1 MLNFE
6 DKEYSGKKSDKPEAA
21 KIPVDELLSRR
32 FSRFPKTWQVKKG
45 KVITLR
51 DFMNEIHSK
60 RHAPKV
66 ASLRDFMKEI
76 HSDSHPVKDED
87 DKEMKKIK
95 SQLPCVQ
102 LSGVGGNRTAGVGI
116 TEHSGLLQL
125 DFDLGNNKLRPEEV
139 REILKKDRHVVAVFT
154 SPSGGTKG
162 IVPIPRSEE
171 THKDCFEAARLHYE
185 ALGLTMDGQPKSPK
199 SLCYVPHDPDIW
211 LAEKDV
217 EVLTPTTT
225 LHSNIVHSDIV
236 LSTKNKDEPSTQL
249 VSSGCSPDYQ
259 TALDLSRAK
268 REVAKLVEA
277 FKQSPDSDPNLVAL
291 YEEYFE
297 GDPENNKP
305 ARYQQDFGKRNE
317 RVVDWVGFAFQRM
330 TDSLI
335 LSMGNLT
342 YDLYRPLIKDSR
354 AVHEKE
360 MASALKGMEESFL
373 QTLNGEYEKTY
384 YLEHNPTL
392 RAAFRICRSL
402 AEYERSKDC
411 PPPMFYL
418 SCRELGERLQVS
430 HTTGFEI
437 LRDLTQDGVLKVER
451 HGTQG
456 ENGRTTVYKWMG
468 SYELPSAAA

>member
-6 DKEYSGKKSDKPEAA
+6 DKEYSGKKSDKPEAE

-32 FSRFPKTWQVKKG
+32 FSRFPKTWEVKKG
-45 KVITLR
+45 KVTTLR

-60 RHAPKV
+60 PHAAK
-66 ASLRDFMKEI
+66 L
-76 HSDSHPVKDED
+76 KD
-87 DKEMKKIK
+87 KKN
-95 SQLPCVQ
+95 LPCVQ
-102 LSGVGGNRTAGVGI
+102 LSGVGGNRTTGVGI

-125 DFDLGNNKLRPEEV
+125 DFDLGNNKLPPEEV

-162 IVPIPRSEE
+162 IAVIPRSEE

-236 LSTKNKDEPSTQL
+236 LSTKNKDEPSTRM

-268 REVAKLVEA
+268 REIAKLVEA
-277 FKQSPDSDPNLVAL
+277 FKQSPNSDPNLVAL

-305 ARYQQDFGKRNE
+305 ARYRYQPDFGKRNE
-317 RVVDWVGFAFQRM
+317 RVVDWVAFAFQRM

-342 YDLYRPLIKDSR
+342 YDLHRPLIKDSR

-360 MASALKGMEESFL
+360 MASALRGVEESFL
-373 QTLNGEYEKTY
+373 QTLNGEDERTY

-402 AEYERSKDC
+402 AEYERSKGC

-437 LRDLTQDGVLKVER
+437 LRDLTQEGVLKVER
-451 HGTQG
+451 PGTQG
-456 ENGRTTVYKWMG
+456 ENGRTTVYKWMF
-468 SYELPSAAA
+468 SYELLSAAA

>member
-211 LAEKDV
+211 LAKKDV
-217 EVLTPTTT
+217 EVLTLPAT

-249 VSSGCSPDYQ
+249 VLSGCSPDYQ

-373 QTLNGEYEKTY
+373 QTLNGEDERTY

-402 AEYERSKDC
+402 AEYEIRKY
-411 PPPMFYL
+411 PPPIFYL
-418 SCRELGERLQVS
+418 SCRELGERLELS
-430 HTTGFEI
+430 HTSAINI
-437 LRDLTQDGVLKVER
+437 LKDLTQDGVLKVER
-451 HGTQG
+451 PGIPA
-456 ENGRTTVYKWMG
+456 ENGRTTVYKWMF
-468 SYELPSAAA
+468 SYEKLSAAA

>member
-6 DKEYSGKKSDKPEAA
+6 DKEYSGKKSDKPETE

-32 FSRFPKTWQVKKG
+32 FSRFPKTWEVKKG

-60 RHAPKV
+60 GHAAK
-66 ASLRDFMKEI
+66 L
-76 HSDSHPVKDED
+76 KD
-87 DKEMKKIK
+87 KKN
-95 SQLPCVQ
+95 LPCVQ

-125 DFDLGNNKLRPEEV
+125 DFDLGNNKLPPKEI

-171 THKDCFEAARLHYE
+171 THKDYFEAARRHYE
-185 ALGLTMDGQPKSPK
+185 ALGLTMDGAPKNTK
-199 SLCYVPHDPDIW
+199 SLCYLSHDPHIW
-211 LAEKDV
+211 LAKKDV
-217 EVLTPTTT
+217 EVLTLPTT

-236 LSTKNKDEPSTQL
+236 LSTKNKDEPSTRM

-277 FKQSPDSDPNLVAL
+277 WKQSPDSDPNLVAL
-291 YEEYFE
+291 YEKYFE
-297 GDPENNKP
+297 GERARFKP
-305 ARYQQDFGKRNE
+305 DFGKRNE
-317 RVVDWVGFAFQRM
+317 MVVNWVAFAFQRM

-335 LSMGNLT
+335 LSMGNLM
-342 YDLYRPLIKDSR
+342 YDLYRPLMKDSR

-360 MASALKGMEESFL
+360 MASALRGVEESFL
-373 QTLNGEYEKTY
+373 QTLNGEDERTY
-384 YLEHNPTL
+384 YLEHNPPL

-418 SCRELGERLQVS
+418 SCRELGGRLQVS

-451 HGTQG
+451 PGTQG
-456 ENGRTTVYKWMG
+456 ENGRTTVYKWMF